1 MPPFK
6 DTASFLCHG
15 RDRETNALF
24 RERGGWPFRPAVR
37 PVLPWQIGS
46 SCVADGHC
54 RPPWPP
60 ALWLTAPLS
69 VAHCAPCGASCVQ
82 RGPVL
87 VQPPS
92 VGVTLPAVQQLGM
105 SRSGSL
111 SSASRPQQYLQRKF
125 PVEQGFSALALQTFG
140 GGSFSVVGA
149 VLCSVG
155 RLPASKCHRIP
166 EATLVHL

>member
-1 MPPFK
+1 MVVTGKLMPCSGRG
-6 DTASFLCHG
+6 AGGLSGRLSVLCCLGNRLVMRG
-15 RDRETNALF
+15 R
-24 RERGGWPFRPAVR
+24 W
-37 PVLPWQIGS
+37 
-46 SCVADGHC
+46 
-54 RPPWPP
+54 
-60 ALWLTAPLS
+60 PLS
-69 VAHCAPCGASCVQ
+69 PSLATCPVAHSPVI
-82 RGPVL
+82 RGSLCPMWGILCPAWPVL